1 MKRIFDLLSL
11 VEKVCPSKDTKKVLD
26 ITKNT
31 INSWNKTNYF
41 ITKIVSQN
49 QDAEIVLKTKSQF
62 GEDGLIKLIESL
74 VQEFEDLYSEGGLVP
89 MDSPSK
95 NIQNFLIS
103 KGLKSF

>member
-1 MKRIFDLLSL
+1 MKRVFDLLSL
-11 VEKVCPSKDTKKVLD
+11 MEKVCPSKDTKKVLD
-26 ITKNT
+26 LIKNV

-49 QDAEIVLKTKSQF
+49 QDAEIVIKAKSEL
-62 GEDGLIKLIESL
+62 GDDGVIKLIESL
-74 VQEFEDLYSEGGLVP
+74 VQEFEDIYSEGGLIP